1 MMLSLQNYN
10 LIKSLIKL
18 NFNFFETNIKTK
30 YLSLNNNNSLSL
42 KHKKLY
48 YILNIL
54 KIVKNIKQFIQVLT
68 FFKNLK
74 QKIIFSSNTTYLLY
88 LFNIFKKNYKLS
100 NVIFNKDMI
109 KKNRNNL
116 MSNCLISINNYK
128 NVKFLKKTFKNYL
141 VNNVRLIYEI
151 NNVTQLQN
159 LGNYKIYKNLH
170 TWIDFY
176 ILLNLIQKKL

>member
-1 MMLSLQNYN
+1 
-10 LIKSLIKL
+10 
-18 NFNFFETNIKTK
+18 
-30 YLSLNNNNSLSL
+30 
-42 KHKKLY
+42 
-48 YILNIL
+48 
-54 KIVKNIKQFIQVLT
+54 
-68 FFKNLK
+68 
-74 QKIIFSSNTTYLLY
+74 
-88 LFNIFKKNYKLS
+88 
-100 NVIFNKDMI
+100 MI

-176 ILLNLIQKKL
+176 ILLTLIQKKL

>member
-68 FFKNLK
+68 FIWCCCLDFAPIWFGVICLK
-74 QKIIFSSNTTYLLY
+74 
-88 LFNIFKKNYKLS
+88 
-100 NVIFNKDMI
+100 
-109 KKNRNNL
+109 
-116 MSNCLISINNYK
+116 
-128 NVKFLKKTFKNYL
+128 
-141 VNNVRLIYEI
+141 
-151 NNVTQLQN
+151 
-159 LGNYKIYKNLH
+159 
-170 TWIDFY
+170 
-176 ILLNLIQKKL
+176 

>member
-30 YLSLNNNNSLSL
+30 YLNLNTNTLNLN
-42 KHKKLY
+42 HKKLY

-54 KIVKNIKQFIQVLT
+54 KIIKSIKQFLQVVT
-68 FFKNLK
+68 FFKNSK
-74 QKIIFSSNTTYLLY
+74 KPIIFSSNTTYLLN
-88 LFNIFKKNYKLS
+88 LFNSFKKNYKLN
-100 NVIFNKDMI
+100 NVIFNKDVI
-109 KKNRNNL
+109 KKNKKSL
-116 MSNCLISINNYK
+116 ISNCLISINNSK
-128 NVKFLKKTFKNYL
+128 NTKFLKKTFKNYL
-141 VNNVRLIYEI
+141 VNNILLVYEI
-151 NNVTQLQN
+151 NNIIQLEN

-176 ILLNLIQKKL
+176 ILLTLIQKKL